1 MMNIITLLF
10 PLLSLCLNS
19 CKTSSFNHAEIGD
32 QITIECTN
40 SDRGSIIQFSL
51 KNKVI
56 YKEEVFDSRGCIID
70 SVMAF
75 SVTHYFVCHEYDSYC
90 SLFRYYYSNGAV
102 LKEQI
107 IDITE
112 SLLQVEDPSI
122 FPVNYRDEKLF
133 ELELLESEKS
143 IIVKTNVFPNYSIP
157 EISREVVISIDN
169 E

>member
-1 MMNIITLLF
+1 M
-10 PLLSLCLNS
+10 
-19 CKTSSFNHAEIGD
+19 
-32 QITIECTN
+32 
-40 SDRGSIIQFSL
+40 
-51 KNKVI
+51 
-56 YKEEVFDSRGCIID
+56 
-70 SVMAF
+70 
-75 SVTHYFVCHEYDSYC
+75 HYFVCHEYDSYC